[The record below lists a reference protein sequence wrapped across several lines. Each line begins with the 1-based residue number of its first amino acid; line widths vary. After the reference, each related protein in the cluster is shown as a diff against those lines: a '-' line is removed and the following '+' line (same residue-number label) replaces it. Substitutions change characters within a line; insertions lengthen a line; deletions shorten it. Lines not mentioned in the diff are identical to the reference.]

1 MPPSP
6 PGSDPVSTVPL
17 RLPDFAPD
25 QADFYQ
31 RDPGAAFARLRRVDP
46 VHWYDAGGFWCLTR
60 QAEIR
65 EVSHTPEVF
74 SSVHGLQMWQVAVAQ
89 SGGDVSSV
97 DAKSILEMDPPEH
110 VRHRRLVMS
119 VFKPRYIQSLEGRV
133 REIARATLDA
143 VDPTGEVDFV
153 EQIAMPVP
161 MLVIAEM
168 IGVPG
173 TDLVDFR
180 RWSDSIIAAGGG
192 GMTDESLQDLMELF
206 EYFSVSLAAHREAP
220 RDDIISLLLDAEID
234 GERLDEGEILMFL
247 MTLLVAGNET
257 TRNLIAGGGLALAQH
272 PAQLAWL
279 AADPSRLPGAVEEM
293 LRFVTPVRSFM
304 RCALTDTTLGDTAI
318 RAGDYVVM
326 FYGSGNRDETVFG
339 PTVDEF
345 DVARPDANR
354 HLAFGFA
361 EHLCIGAALARLEA
375 RVLFEEVLTRWP
387 RWEQAGD
394 VVPLESCLINGL
406 VHLPVRLVA
415 PQGSAAGRSPS
426 R

>member
-1 MPPSP
+1 MPAA
-6 PGSDPVSTVPL
+6 PVV
-17 RLPDFAPD
+17 LPDFAPD
-25 QADFYQ
+25 HADFYQ
-31 RDPGAAFARLRRVDP
+31 RDPWAAFAQLRRHDP
-46 VHWYDAGGFWCLTR
+46 VHWYEAGGFWCVTR

-65 EVSHTPEVF
+65 EVSRAPEVF
-74 SSVHGLQMWQVAVAQ
+74 SSAHGLQMWQIAVAR
-89 SGGDVSSV
+89 SGGNVSSV
-97 DAKSILEMDPPEH
+97 DSASILEMDPPEH

-119 VFKPRYIQSLEGRV
+119 VFKPRYILSLEARV

-143 VDPTGEVDFV
+143 VDPAVEVDFV

-168 IGVPG
+168 IGIPG
-173 TDLVDFR
+173 SDLVDFR

-192 GMTDESLQDLMELF
+192 GMTDETLRDLTELF
-206 EYFSVSLAAHREAP
+206 EYFTVSLAAHRDEP
-220 RDDIISLLLDAEID
+220 RDDIISLLIDAEID
-234 GERLDEGEILMFL
+234 GERLAEGEILMFL

-257 TRNLIAGGGLALAQH
+257 TRNLIAGGGLALARH
-272 PAQLAWL
+272 PSQLAWL
-279 AADPSRLPGAVEEM
+279 AADPARLPGAVEEM
-293 LRFVTPVRSFM
+293 LRFVSPVRSFI
-304 RCALTDTTLGDTAI
+304 RCALADATVGGTTV

-339 PTVDEF
+339 PNVDEF
-345 DVARPDANR
+345 DVSRPDANR

-375 RVLFEEVLTRWP
+375 RVLFEELLARWP
-387 RWEQAGD
+387 QWDLAGD

-406 VHLPVRLVA
+406 VRLPVRLVA
-415 PQGSAAGRSPS
+415 PQPSAAGRSPS

>member
-1 MPPSP
+1 MSASP
-6 PGSDPVSTVPL
+6 LVLS
-17 RLPDFAPD
+17 DFAPD
-25 QADFYQ
+25 QAAFYH
-31 RDPGAAFARLRRVDP
+31 RDPAAAFAQLRRLDP
-46 VHWYDAGGFWCLTR
+46 VHWYEGGGFWCLTR

-65 EVSHTPEVF
+65 EVSRSPEVF
-74 SSVHGLQMWQVAVAQ
+74 SSAHGLQMWQIALAR
-89 SGGDVSSV
+89 SGGNVSSV
-97 DAKSILEMDPPEH
+97 DSASILEMDPPEH

-133 REIARATLDA
+133 REITRATLDA
-143 VDPTGEVDFV
+143 VDPKGEVDFV
-153 EQIAMPVP
+153 EQIAMPLP

-168 IGVPG
+168 IGIPG
-173 TDLVDFR
+173 SDLVDFR

-192 GMTDESLQDLMELF
+192 GMTDETLQDLTELF
-206 EYFSVSLAAHREAP
+206 EYFSASLVAHRGAP
-220 RDDIISLLLDAEID
+220 QDDIISLLLDAEID

-272 PAQLAWL
+272 PPQLAGL
-279 AADPSRLPGAVEEM
+279 ADDPSGLPGAVEEM
-293 LRFVTPVRSFM
+293 LRFVSPVRSFI
-304 RCALTDTTLGDTAI
+304 RRALTDTTVGDTAI

-375 RVLFEEVLTRWP
+375 RVLFEELLARWP
-387 RWEQAGD
+387 RWELVGD
-394 VVPLESCLINGL
+394 VVPLGSCLING
-406 VHLPVRLVA
+406 VVRMPVRLVEA
-415 PQGSAAGRSPS
+415 
-426 R
+426 